1 MKEYVFFMEKCS
13 VASSLADL
21 FLAGNDDYKT
31 FSSVYLRKVQTRC
44 LKSFL
49 IECIS
54 KLRRDEKKG
63 EKGSGKTVKCET
75 KRAGRGNAKHLRS
88 RGPQA
93 GPKAIPHL
101 RSGLWQCNHLWLNL
115 GRPRSQPGKKL

>member
-1 MKEYVFFMEKCS
+1 MTLKLSHRFICEKS
-13 VASSLADL
+13 RL
-21 FLAGNDDYKT
+21 FLLLEK
-31 FSSVYLRKVQTRC
+31 L
-44 LKSFL
+44 L

-54 KLRRDEKKG
+54 RLRRDE

-88 RGPQA
+88 RGPEA

-115 GRPRSQPGKKL
+115 GRPRSKAGTKVMKMGTQFGQAHISDAVEIGIV